1 MKDFKVVAY
10 TGKGDAKKE
19 VGSKAI
25 KVAENLKEC
34 VSIAGNE
41 ARVVE
46 LFNQQHK
53 TNTRNTLARPAGG
66 SVVEKQKFESAKRLL
81 DAGQSWKIIEIAS
94 GFTEVT
100 YNERLKAQ
108 G

>member
-1 MKDFKVVAY
+1 MKDLKVIAY
-10 TGKGDAKKE
+10 TGKGDDRKE
-19 VGSKAI
+19 VGSTMI

-34 VSIAGNE
+34 VAIVGDE
-41 ARVVE
+41 GKVVA
-46 LFNQQHK
+46 LFNQQFK
-53 TNTRNTLARPAGG
+53 TNARNSLARPAGG
-66 SVVEKQKFESAKRLL
+66 SAADKIKFESAKRLV
-81 DAGQSWKIIEIAS
+81 AAKQSWKIVEIGT

>member
-10 TGKGDAKKE
+10 TGKGDDRKE
-19 VGSKAI
+19 VGSKVI

-34 VSIAGNE
+34 VSIVGDE
-41 ARVVE
+41 AKVIA
-46 LFNQQHK
+46 LFNQQYK

-66 SVVEKQKFESAKRLL
+66 SVADKTRFESAKRLVE
-81 DAGQSWKIIEIAS
+81 AGQDWKIVEIAS
-94 GFTEVT
+94 GYTKET
-100 YNERLKAQ
+100 YNERLKQ